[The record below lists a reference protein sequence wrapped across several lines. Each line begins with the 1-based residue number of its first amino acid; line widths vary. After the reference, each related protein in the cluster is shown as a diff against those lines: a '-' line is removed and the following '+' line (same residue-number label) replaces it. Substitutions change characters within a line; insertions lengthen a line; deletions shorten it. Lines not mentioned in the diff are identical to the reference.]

1 MKSLAVKTTGMLN
14 PRDDLTGFISH
25 QWIIQPAA
33 NHHMKSRKRN
43 MKPLFELTT
52 EKFEGWYS
60 IFEAYNKTQ
69 IVT

>member
-1 MKSLAVKTTGMLN
+1 MLN
-14 PRDDLTGFISH
+14 PRDDLTGFISQ
-25 QWIIQPAA
+25 QWIMQAAA
-33 NHHMKSRKRN
+33 NHMKSRKKN

-52 EKFEGWYS
+52 DKFEGLYS